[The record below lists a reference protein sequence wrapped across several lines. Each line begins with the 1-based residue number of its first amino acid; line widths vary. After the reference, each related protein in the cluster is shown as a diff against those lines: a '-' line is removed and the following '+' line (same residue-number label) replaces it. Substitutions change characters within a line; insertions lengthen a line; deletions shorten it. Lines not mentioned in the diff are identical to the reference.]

1 MTHRIFPLSE
11 SAITVEFGNKIAPE
25 LNDRAIRFAEVLSAT
40 PFEGMLEAAP
50 AYSSVTVFFDTVTVR
65 RRNPFAGTAHSAV
78 RKHLETV
85 LKKVRREKR
94 EPERTVEI
102 PFSVGKDVSLDL
114 DFVAS
119 ETGLPADEVL
129 EIFVSR
135 TYRVYMLGFLPGF
148 AYMGDIDARIALPR
162 RANPR
167 IRVPKGSVAIAG
179 RQTGIYS
186 LESPGGWHI
195 LGRTEV
201 KMFAPNKAK
210 PCHVEPGDEVRF
222 KLIRQ

>member
-1 MTHRIFPLSE
+1 MSHRIFPLSE
-11 SAITVEFGNKIAPE
+11 TAITVEFGNKIAPE
-25 LNDRAIRFAEVLSAT
+25 LNDRAIRFAEVLSSA

-65 RRNPFAGTAHSAV
+65 RHNPFAETVHSAV
-78 RKHLETV
+78 KEKLETV
-85 LKKVRREKR
+85 LKKVRRER
-94 EPERTVEI
+94 HDAQRTVEI
-102 PFSVGKDVSLDL
+102 PFAVGKDVSLDL

-148 AYMGDIDARIALPR
+148 AYMGDIDQRIAVPR
-162 RANPR
+162 RATPR

-195 LGRTEV
+195 LGRTSV
-201 KMFAPNKAK
+201 NMFAPNKAK

-222 KLIRQ
+222 KLIQT